1 MKKQIL
7 KAIGGVS
14 LAILMLA
21 VFAQVRVSAQ
31 DNDKVLLRN
40 GNGGHERSLVGSW
53 DVQVTIRDCQTGTP
67 FFSFP
72 AMLTYNQGGTMQESD
87 LGGPGLVRLLGHG
100 VWEHQNGRHY
110 SAAFRFL
117 NFNPD
122 RTFAGRN
129 VVRSAISLGR
139 SGNSYTAT
147 DTVEVLD
154 ANGNLIVRS
163 CATSMATRFE

>member
-14 LAILMLA
+14 IAILVLA
-21 VFAQVRVSAQ
+21 VFAQVRMSAQ
-31 DNDKVLLRN
+31 VQN
-40 GNGGHERSLVGSW
+40 GNEQGLVGSW

-72 AMLTYNQGGTMQESD
+72 ATMTYEQGGTMQETD
-87 LGGPGLVRLLGHG
+87 LGDPSLVRLPGHG

-129 VVRSAISLGR
+129 VIRSAIRLGQ
-139 SGNSYTAT
+139 SGDTYTST
-147 DTVEVLD
+147 DTVEILD
-154 ANGNLIVRS
+154 ASGNVMSRG
-163 CATSMATRFE
+163 CATSTATRFE